1 MWQLIFNLTMKIAS
15 WNINSIRT
23 RLEQL
28 ITWLNESNPDIVLLQ
43 ETKVLD
49 ENFPFEPIE
58 DCGYNIVVHGQKSYN
73 GVAILSKFPLEDI
86 QIGFPGQKDPSQA
99 RYIEAVTNNLRVAS
113 VYVPNGQ
120 EVGHDKYHYKL
131 KFLEDFFHY
140 TNQLQGLNERVII
153 GGDYN
158 IAPTDLDVYDAKK
171 FQDRILASPLERRA
185 WRKII
190 HSGWIDAVAAYLGTN
205 DLNAET
211 FYTWWDYRQGSW
223 EQNRGLRIDHF
234 LLTPQAADQIKT
246 ISVDTDLR
254 GNIRPSDHAPLI
266 LELTQLIV

>member
-1 MWQLIFNLTMKIAS
+1 MWLWQLIFNLTMKIAS

-28 ITWLNESNPDIVLLQ
+28 TAWLNESNTDIVLLQ

-58 DCGYNIVVHGQKSYN
+58 DCGYNIAVHGQKSYN
-73 GVAILSKFPLEDI
+73 GVAILSKFPLEDV
-86 QIGFPGQKDPSQA
+86 QIGFPGQKDPVQA

-113 VYVPNGQ
+113 IYVPNGQ

-140 TNQLQGLNERVII
+140 TKQLQGLNEKIII

-171 FQDRILASPLERRA
+171 FQNRILASPLERQA
-185 WRKII
+185 WRKSIN
-190 HSGWIDAVAAYLGTN
+190 SGWIDAVETYLHSK
-205 DLNAET
+205 DLNPEA

-234 LLTPQAADQIKT
+234 LLSPQAADQIKT
-246 ISVDTDLR
+246 INVDTDIR
-254 GNIRPSDHAPLI
+254 GNTRPSDHAPLI
-266 LELTQLIV
+266 LELA